1 MGADNLMNNTT
12 NYENNSKNAT
22 DTEIITIFYNGDM
35 SSIIVNETTRGSL

>member
-1 MGADNLMNNTT
+1 MMNNTT

-35 SSIIVNETTRGSL
+35 SSIVINDTTRRSL

>member
-1 MGADNLMNNTT
+1 MMNNTT

-22 DTEIITIFYNGDM
+22 KEEIISIFYNGDM